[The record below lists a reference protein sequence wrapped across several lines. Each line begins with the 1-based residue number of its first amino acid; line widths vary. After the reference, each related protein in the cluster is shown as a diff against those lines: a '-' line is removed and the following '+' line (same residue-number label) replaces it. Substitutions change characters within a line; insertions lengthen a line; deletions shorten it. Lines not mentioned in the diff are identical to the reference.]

1 VKGAEFQKILLWL
14 VPLLVAG
21 GMIYLVFKAYINPAL
36 LIDFANT
43 RLC

>member
-1 VKGAEFQKILLWL
+1 MKMTELQKNLVWL
-14 VPLLVAG
+14 VSLAVAV
-21 GMIYLVFKAYINPAL
+21 GMIYLVFKAYINPAM

>member
-1 VKGAEFQKILLWL
+1 VNLTELQKTLLWL
-14 VPLLVAG
+14 VPLAVAMG
-21 GMIYLVFKAYINPAL
+21 IIYLVFKAYINPAM